1 MRKIHATELQALV
14 CRYAKVLA
22 LILAPMALWISP
34 TYADDRPE
42 WVLQIK
48 GYPVGQTDPFEDELD
63 RLQVLKLST
72 GEREEIQR
80 RYPDWQVDAGLLAD
94 FFPHCYQPLQLTFD
108 PHEFEERGLLKFAKT
123 FTPHEVNPHMLF
135 SSSRSYS
142 VHVDRYADPR
152 WEGKYSGAILLV
164 PGTGSYGGNYIK
176 FCQVLASLKGYIVYV
191 VDLLY
196 HGRSHGQTLVA
207 RDPEGEGVAVYLKH
221 AIGKDGAWH
230 FTEALESGWEERE
243 SCQVNMTR
251 NVTVIQAVG
260 RRIAQ
265 AERENLKHL
274 DAEVLSKPP
283 EIRAEEWYGK
293 PVSSLT
299 HVTLI
304 GTSQGGETAFWSAD
318 PRATR
323 RTQETYDYYLPFDS
337 VICHNVYNTAY
348 TAPQSRMRL
357 LRSNFPGGLLVGI
370 LEGKDSLW
378 ANTDWTKLYEG
389 TALFLRAA
397 DRWVRWRY
405 TMEAYRNLLRFG
417 RDHRATLPQMKL
429 PVLVAIGTNDL
440 LYSSGHQAHELVSD
454 LFDKL
459 GRDPAGE
466 SLWHLE
472 FNTPPGT
479 NGHQLLVHHSI
490 EMADMADAWIRYR
503 RGGPGS
509 SFQYESGTWR
519 RIR

>member
-1 MRKIHATELQALV
+1 
-14 CRYAKVLA
+14 
-22 LILAPMALWISP
+22 MALWFSP
-34 TYADDRPE
+34 IHADDRPE
-42 WVLQIK
+42 WVTQIK
-48 GYPVGQTDPFEDELD
+48 GYPVGQSDPFEDEIH
-63 RLQVLKLST
+63 RLQILKLSSY
-72 GEREEIQR
+72 EREEIIR
-80 RYPDWQVDAGLLAD
+80 KFPDWQVDASLLAD
-94 FFPHCYQPLQLTFD
+94 FFPHCYQSLQLTFD
-108 PHEFEERGLLKFAKT
+108 PHEFEERGLFKFART
-123 FTPHEVNPHMLF
+123 FSPHEVDPKTLF
-135 SSSRSYS
+135 SSCRTYS
-142 VHVDRYADPR
+142 IHVDRYADPR
-152 WEGKYSGAILLV
+152 WEGKYSGAVLLV

-176 FCQVLASLKGYIVYV
+176 FCQVMASLKGYIVYV
-191 VDLLY
+191 VDLIY
-196 HGRSHGQTLVA
+196 HGRSHGHKLVA
-207 RDPEGEGVAVYLKH
+207 RAPEGEGVAVYLRN

-230 FTEALESGWEERE
+230 FTNALESGWEERE

-265 AERENLKHL
+265 AEKENLKHL

-283 EIRAEEWYGK
+283 ENRGEEWFGK
-293 PVSSLT
+293 PVNTLT

-323 RTQETYDYYLPFDS
+323 KGRESTDYYLPFDS

-357 LRSNFPGGLLVGI
+357 LRSRFPGGFLVGM
-370 LEGKDSLW
+370 LDEKDSLW
-378 ANTDWTKLYEG
+378 ANTDWTQLYEG

-405 TMEAYRNLLRFG
+405 RMEDYRNLLRFG
-417 RDHRATLPQMKL
+417 LDHRESLPEMKL
-429 PVLVAIGTNDL
+429 PVLVAIGSHDL
-440 LYSSGHQAHELVSD
+440 LYSNDEKARELVGS
-454 LFDKL
+454 LFDRL
-459 GRDPAGE
+459 GRDPTGE

-479 NGHQLLVHHSI
+479 NGHQLLVHHAL
-490 EMADMADAWIRYR
+490 EMAEMADAWIRYR

-509 SFQYESGTWR
+509 SFQYESGTW
-519 RIR
+519 IRVR

>member
-1 MRKIHATELQALV
+1 
-14 CRYAKVLA
+14 
-22 LILAPMALWISP
+22 MAWRLCP
-34 TYADDRPE
+34 AFPDDRPA
-42 WVLQIK
+42 WVQQIES
-48 GYPVGQTDPFEDELD
+48 YPVGQSDPFEDEVH
-63 RLQVLKLST
+63 RLQVMKLSS
-72 GEREEIQR
+72 GESEEIQR
-80 RYPDWQVDAGLLAD
+80 EFPDWQVEPSLLAD
-94 FFPHCYQPLQLTFD
+94 FFPHCYQSLQLTFD
-108 PHEFEERGLLKFAKT
+108 PHEFEERGLFLFDKT
-123 FTPHEVNPHMLF
+123 FTPHAVDPSTLMT
-135 SSSRSYS
+135 SCRTYS

-152 WEGKYSGAILLV
+152 WEGNYSGAILLV

-176 FCQVLASLKGYIVYV
+176 FCQVMASLKGYIVYV

-196 HGRSHGQTLVA
+196 HGRSHGHKLIA
-207 RDPEGEGVAVYLKH
+207 RNPEGEGVAVYLKQ

-230 FTEALESGWEERE
+230 FQNALEGGWEERE
-243 SCQVNMTR
+243 SCQVNMPR
-251 NVTVIQAVG
+251 NVAVIQAVG

-274 DAEVLSKPP
+274 EAEILSKPP
-283 EIRAEEWYGK
+283 ENRAEEWFGK
-293 PVSSLT
+293 PVNALT

-318 PRATR
+318 PRATG
-323 RTQETYDYYLPFDS
+323 QGAQAAYGIYLPFDS

-357 LRSNFPGGLLVGI
+357 LRSDFLGGFLVGM

-378 ANTDWTKLYEG
+378 ANTDWTRLYEG
-389 TALFLRAA
+389 NALFFRAA

-405 TMEAYRNLLRFG
+405 RMEDYRNLLRFG
-417 RDHRATLPQMKL
+417 TDYRDTMAQMKL
-429 PVLVAIGTNDL
+429 PVLVAIGSNDL
-440 LYSSGHQAHELVSD
+440 LYTDDKKTSQLVGG

-459 GRDPAGE
+459 ERDPAGE

-472 FNTPPGT
+472 YNTPPGT
-479 NGHQLLVHHSI
+479 NGHQLLVHHTLK
-490 EMADMADAWIRYR
+490 MADLADSWIRYR

-509 SFQYESGTWR
+509 SFQYESGIWK